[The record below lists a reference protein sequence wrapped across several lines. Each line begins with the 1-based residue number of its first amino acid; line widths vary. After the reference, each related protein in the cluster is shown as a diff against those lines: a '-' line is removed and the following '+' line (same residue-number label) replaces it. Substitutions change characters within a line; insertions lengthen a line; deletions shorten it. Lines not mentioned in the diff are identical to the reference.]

1 MAGEAVPKR
10 LTRRTWSASL
20 LNFKKMMVM
29 LKDRWSEAR
38 IGISS
43 DNMLFVDC
51 DLTVPGCREATVD
64 LLSEVYNVVQA
75 SLFVFRT
82 ERGLHVIPCASYFN
96 RGLALDALEGLRGV
110 YRAKKKRG
118 VTEKEGTAWWVQRFG
133 VRYPSELELDAM
145 IDAVSSVKHRLYIW
159 EDAYTEV
166 KGVPHSACIDTMHI
180 DISLQRHYTTLRAIP
195 KPNKSMDI
203 EFVGVFDGKLIRV
216 DFDEVL
222 ERPARYLKCRVL
234 DMNMLTNMWR
244 DYIQRSWV
252 AKGATIDIRIMDALI
267 SYIKASI
274 VGEV

>member
-1 MAGEAVPKR
+1 MAEEAVPKR

-20 LNFKKMMVM
+20 LNFKKMMAM
-29 LKDRWSEAR
+29 LRDRWSEAR
-38 IGISS
+38 VGVST
-43 DNMLFVDC
+43 DNMIFIDC
-51 DLTVPGCREATVD
+51 DLTVPGCKEAVMN
-64 LLSEVYNVVQA
+64 LLNEIYGVVQA
-75 SLFVFRT
+75 SLFVFET
-82 ERGLHVIPCASYFN
+82 ERGMHIIPCVSFFN

-145 IDAVSSVKHRLYIW
+145 VDAVSSVKHRMYIW
-159 EDAYTEV
+159 EDAYTEI
-166 KGVPHSACIDTMHI
+166 KGIPHSVCIDTMHI

-203 EFVGVFDGKLIRV
+203 AFLGVFDGKLIRV

-222 ERPARYLKCRVL
+222 ERPARYLKCRVF

-244 DYIQRSWV
+244 DYIQRNWV
-252 AKGATIDIRIMDALI
+252 AKGVTIDMRIIDALI
-267 SYIKASI
+267 SYIKASV